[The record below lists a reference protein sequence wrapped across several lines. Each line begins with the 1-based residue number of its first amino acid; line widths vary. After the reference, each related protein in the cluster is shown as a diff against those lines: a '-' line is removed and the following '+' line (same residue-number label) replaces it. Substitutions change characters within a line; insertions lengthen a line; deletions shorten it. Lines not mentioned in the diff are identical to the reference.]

1 MSFLGGLI
9 LGSMLSNNR
18 SYHGQYSVR
27 YRSWE
32 EIWPDLLIFTSF
44 INLFFY
50 IVAILVKRSMLKET
64 LEYGKPLSPIYW
76 FTFNNLQTA
85 NEYQIIKIKDAIK
98 TLEEKPKFFLNPLWI
113 AKFTLQKQIN
123 AELIKLQNELIELQS
138 K

>member
-9 LGSMLSNNR
+9 VGSMLSNNR

-32 EIWPDLLIFTSF
+32 EIWPNLLIFTISSF
-44 INLFFY
+44 IIFY

-64 LEYGKPLSPIYW
+64 LKYGKPLLPIYW
-76 FTFNNLQTA
+76 FTLNNLQTA

-98 TLEEKPKFFLNPLWI
+98 TLQEKPKFFLSPLWI
-113 AKFTLQKQIN
+113 AKFTLRTQIN
-123 AELIKLQNELIELQS
+123 AELVKLQNELIEL
-138 K
+138 KAN

>member
-9 LGSMLSNNR
+9 VGSMLSNNR

-32 EIWPDLLIFTSF
+32 EIWPVLLIFTISSF
-44 INLFFY
+44 IIFY

-64 LEYGKPLSPIYW
+64 LKYGKPLLPIYW
-76 FTFNNLQTA
+76 FTLNNLQTA

-98 TLEEKPKFFLNPLWI
+98 TLQEKPKFFLSPLWI
-113 AKFTLQKQIN
+113 AKFTLRTQIN
-123 AELIKLQNELIELQS
+123 AELVKLQNELIEL
-138 K
+138 KAN